1 MWGLVAG
8 DRGQM
13 QERER
18 ERDECRSGS
27 LDLQYKMKPEKGGQ
41 HSNEDNS
48 LWCPHLSHG
57 YFRHIRDLPEFSFL
71 FAAEASFL
79 TEYFIGNLSGIRK
92 TRCHN

>member
-1 MWGLVAG
+1 MAG

-13 QERER
+13 QERERER

-48 LWCPHLSHG
+48 LWLST
-57 YFRHIRDLPEFSFL
+57 FVSWVF
-71 FAAEASFL
+71 
-79 TEYFIGNLSGIRK
+79 
-92 TRCHN
+92 